1 MSGVLFGVLFG
12 VSVRPL
18 NACPPVGPEALQAW
32 SLFQGTKAWL
42 EPRLELTGT
51 CRKLIPALCS
61 SRSAVL
67 ARTSILRSERFV
79 CSRFDEKGVNKRPKL
94 TLLGAEGGHAA
105 QMGCRAL
112 PRRVIAPLIAPL
124 DQLQP
129 TDACSAAA
137 SESRRYGGWIATA
150 PPVFSRHRRLAYSG
164 VLRITGNRAHMAYDS
179 SSLLF

>member
-1 MSGVLFGVLFG
+1 MGGHPRLCLRWLWLGLGAGKLLAAAKKRSGSHVRRVSGVLFGVLFG

-67 ARTSILRSERFV
+67 ARTSILRSERFTV
-79 CSRFDEKGVNKRPKL
+79 FKIDEKGVNKRPKL

-112 PRRVIAPLIAPL
+112 PRRVIAPDRASRPA
-124 DQLQP
+124 P
-129 TDACSAAA
+129 TD
-137 SESRRYGGWIATA
+137 
-150 PPVFSRHRRLAYSG
+150 
-164 VLRITGNRAHMAYDS
+164 
-179 SSLLF
+179 